1 MKNTFNETHPEL
13 QVGEMFLT
21 NVTKSFGYINPN
33 YNLIGYKSK
42 RKGNVAFTIFGKIIN
57 DTYPVFIKISE
68 FNKVQE
74 NYEHKKF

>member
-1 MKNTFNETHPEL
+1 MYRR
-13 QVGEMFLT
+13 
-21 NVTKSFGYINPN
+21 KSVQEKIE
-33 YNLIGYKSK
+33 KM
-42 RKGNVAFTIFGKIIN
+42 TFGKIIN